1 MFIRALCVLGI
12 KARDG
17 RSPIYP
23 GSVVEVDDEV
33 GLRMINNCS
42 AKEMPCPDE
51 KTARPASPKPGTGE
65 NPPKAVNAPEGPK
78 TGVAVDEEASTMDR
92 AYLET
97 LTFTE
102 LKEIAKTFGV
112 YSGTMRSKE
121 AVIEALTSI
130 PVGEELPVLTP
141 QDVVDA

>member
-42 AKEMPCPDE
+42 AKEMPRPDE
-51 KTARPASPKPGTGE
+51 KTARPASPKPGMGE

-78 TGVAVDEEASTMDR
+78 NAKSVKGHLDGED
-92 AYLET
+92 LES
-97 LTFTE
+97 LSFAE
-102 LKEIAKTFGV
+102 LKALAKDLG
-112 YSGTMRSKE
+112 
-121 AVIEALTSI
+121 IEAGKIKSKTGMI
-130 PVGEELPVLTP
+130 EAITAVEVEAPDDDLPELTP

>member
-23 GSVVEVDDEV
+23 GSVVDVDDEV
-33 GLRMINNCS
+33 GLCMINNGS
-42 AKEMPCPDE
+42 AKEMPRPDE
-51 KTARPASPKPGTGE
+51 KTARPASSRSGMGKNQSG
-65 NPPKAVNAPEGPK
+65 AANALETPK
-78 TGVAVDEEASTMDR
+78 TGVPVDEETNTLDR
-92 AYLET
+92 EYLET
-97 LTFTE
+97 LPFTE
-102 LKEIAKTFGV
+102 LKDIAKTLGV

-130 PVGEELPVLTP
+130 SVGEELPVLTP